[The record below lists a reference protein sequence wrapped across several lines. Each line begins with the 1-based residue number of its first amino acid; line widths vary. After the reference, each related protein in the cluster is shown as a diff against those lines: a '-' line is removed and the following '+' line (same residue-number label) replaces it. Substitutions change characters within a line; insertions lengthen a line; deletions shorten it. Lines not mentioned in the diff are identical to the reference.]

1 MRDDSSRPIT
11 VDRSPPEPLTPNELR
26 AAMAQRTVFISSVM
40 AGMSDERKAARHAVE
55 SIGGKVSMFELLGG
69 RDDHAETAYLAGV
82 QSSDIY
88 VGILGVR
95 YGTPDRTGYA
105 PTHAEY
111 NEAIKAGLRIS
122 VWATTTEMDGRQ
134 RDFLNEVRTFHT
146 TGRYSSPDELRDA
159 LMRRL
164 TEVAAAEH
172 SPWCKVGHVLFRA
185 RRYSDN
191 GTQVLVEA
199 SIRDD
204 DIVAELERL
213 RPGDWH
219 GRQQSRITCA
229 RRTHEVEINSV
240 VVEATAG
247 RARLVRIEATKTRE
261 SYTGMRLIDASY
273 ADYSP
278 DDLTEL
284 ALRVALFGESNPL
297 GYMASLAEFDNP
309 IPAIAQI
316 GLDEDSFAGAA
327 EVLLVEALI
336 GSGRAGRV
344 TALQIGPARSGR
356 PLRLGWEAPR
366 RFSNVEPERRQI
378 EGELRI

>member
-1 MRDDSSRPIT
+1 MREDPSRPIT
-11 VDRSPPEPLTPNELR
+11 VDRSPPEPLTPDELR
-26 AAMAQRTVFISSVM
+26 ASMAQRTVFISSVM
-40 AGMSDERKAARHAVE
+40 DGMSDERTAALGAVE

-69 RDDHAETAYLAGV
+69 RDDHAETAYLTGV

-88 VGILGVR
+88 VGVLGAR

-111 NEAIKAGLRIS
+111 NEAIKVGLRIS
-122 VWATTTEMDGRQ
+122 VWATTAEMDGRQ

-146 TGRYSSPDELRDA
+146 TGRYSSPDELREA
-159 LMRRL
+159 LKRRL

-185 RRYSDN
+185 RRYSDD
-191 GTQVLVEA
+191 GTQILVEA
-199 SIRDD
+199 SVRDD

-229 RRTHEVEINSV
+229 RRTHTVEINSV

-247 RARLVRIEATKTRE
+247 RSRLVRIEATKARE
-261 SYTGMRLIDASY
+261 TPTGMRLIDVSY
-273 ADYSP
+273 ADRSP
-278 DDLTEL
+278 EDLTEL
-284 ALRVALFGESNPL
+284 ALQVALFGEPNPL
-297 GYMASLAEFDNP
+297 GHMASMAQMDNP

-327 EVLLVEALI
+327 EVLLVESLV
-336 GSGRAGRV
+336 GSGRAERI
-344 TALQIGPARSGR
+344 TAMQIGPARSGR
-356 PLRLGWEAPR
+356 PLRLEWEAPR
-366 RFSNVEPERRQI
+366 RYSNIEPERRRI
-378 EGELRI
+378 EGKLHT

>member
-1 MRDDSSRPIT
+1 MSASSGLGT
-11 VDRSPPEPLTPNELR
+11 ASPTEP
-26 AAMAQRTVFISSVM
+26 
-40 AGMSDERKAARHAVE
+40 
-55 SIGGKVSMFELLGG
+55 
-69 RDDHAETAYLAGV
+69 
-82 QSSDIY
+82 
-88 VGILGVR
+88 
-95 YGTPDRTGYA
+95 GTPQHT
-105 PTHAEY
+105 AEY

-122 VWATTTEMDGRQ
+122 VWATTAEMDGRQ

-146 TGRYSSPDELRDA
+146 TGRYSSPDELREA
-159 LMRRL
+159 LKRRL

-185 RRYSDN
+185 RRYSDD
-191 GTQVLVEA
+191 GTRIIVEA
-199 SIRDD
+199 SVRDD

-247 RARLVRIEATKTRE
+247 RSRLVRIEATKARE
-261 SYTGMRLIDASY
+261 TPTGMRLIDVSY
-273 ADYSP
+273 ADRSP
-278 DDLTEL
+278 EDLTEL
-284 ALRVALFGESNPL
+284 ALQVALFGEPNPL
-297 GYMASLAEFDNP
+297 GHMASMAEMDNP

-327 EVLLVEALI
+327 EVLLVEALV
-336 GSGRAGRV
+336 GSGRAERI

-356 PLRLGWEAPR
+356 PLRLEWEAPR
-366 RFSNVEPERRQI
+366 RFSNLSSQKDGRI
-378 EGELRI
+378 EGKLRI

>member
-1 MRDDSSRPIT
+1 MGQ
-11 VDRSPPEPLTPNELR
+11 L
-26 AAMAQRTVFISSVM
+26 TVFISSVM
-40 AGMSDERKAARHAVE
+40 AGMAAEREAVCVAVE

-88 VGILGVR
+88 VGVLGAR

-122 VWATTTEMDGRQ
+122 VWATTGEMDGRQ

-146 TGRYSSPDELRDA
+146 TGSYSNPDELSEA
-159 LMRRL
+159 LQRRL
-164 TEVAAAEH
+164 IEVAAADH

-185 RRYSDN
+185 RRYSDD
-191 GTQVLVEA
+191 GTRIVVEA
-199 SIRDD
+199 SIRND

-213 RPGDWH
+213 RLGDWH

-229 RRTHEVEINSV
+229 RRTHEVEIDSV

-247 RARLVRIEATKTRE
+247 RSRLVRIEATKARE
-261 SYTGMRLIDASY
+261 TLTGMGLRDVSY
-273 ADYSP
+273 ADRSP
-278 DDLTEL
+278 VDLTEL
-284 ALRVALFGESNPL
+284 ALQVALFGEPNPL
-297 GYMASLAEFDNP
+297 GPMGSMVEIDNP
-309 IPAIAQI
+309 IPAVAQI

-327 EVLLVEALI
+327 EVLLVEALV
-336 GSGRAGRV
+336 GSGRVERI
-344 TALQIGPARSGR
+344 TSLRIGPSRSGLS
-356 PLRLGWEAPR
+356 LRLEWEAPR
-366 RFSNVEPERRQI
+366 RFSNLEPERRQI
-378 EGELRI
+378 EGKLRI